1 MRSIS
6 VRVEP
11 TVMPASVNEDLAVNG
26 LRKNCWMLTDGE
38 ALAAAPVNGATV
50 PRAVLNIRPRQTDSP
65 SPTIRRW
72 KANDAAD
79 ARRSKRGMP
88 TSARGQR

>member
-1 MRSIS
+1 MG

-26 LRKNCWMLTDGE
+26 LRKTGWMLTDGE
-38 ALAAAPVNGATV
+38 ALAAAPVNEAKV
-50 PRAVLNIRPRQTDSP
+50 PRELFNIRPRQTDSP
-65 SPTIRRW
+65 SPKMRRW
-72 KANDAAD
+72 KAKDAAD
-79 ARRSKRGMP
+79 AKCSKRGMP

>member
-1 MRSIS
+1 MG

-26 LRKNCWMLTDGE
+26 PRKTCWMLTDGK
-38 ALAAAPVNGATV
+38 ALAAAPVNEATV
-50 PRAVLNIRPRQTDSP
+50 PRAMLNIRPRQTDSP
-65 SPTIRRW
+65 SPTMRRW
-72 KANDAAD
+72 KAKDAAD
-79 ARRSKRGMP
+79 DKRSKRGM